1 MYKFTRALHNWLGL
15 ILFVQVCLWF
25 LSGLVMAL
33 LPIDEVRGTHLLT
46 TPSAT
51 WEDARVAPSDILVAF
66 DNQATLT
73 FGSQLVASPLNTALA
88 ETSMLSAIPTYD
100 VKSEGNIVRF
110 NAKTGAKLE
119 AFSEQD
125 IRRLALAQY
134 QGNGSV
140 SQAKHLMRLPQEV
153 QQLTPPL
160 WQVSFND
167 VYNTRFYI
175 APDSGAVQRVRTDT
189 WRLFDFMW
197 MLHIMDYD
205 TRSDFNH
212 PLLITFSGSAL
223 LFTLSGGVLLWQ
235 RFRPRKRT
243 KTP

>member
-1 MYKFTRALHNWLGL
+1 MYKFSRALHNWLGL
-15 ILFVQVCLWF
+15 ILFVQIGLWF

-33 LPIDEVRGTHLLT
+33 LPIDEVRGSHLRLK
-46 TPSAT
+46 PLAT
-51 WEDARVAPSDILVAF
+51 WKDARVAPSDILREF
-66 DNQATLT
+66 DSDATLT
-73 FGSQLVASPLNTALA
+73 FGSQLVTPNI
-88 ETSMLSAIPTYD
+88 TSTLGESEMLVAIPIYE
-100 VKSEGNIVRF
+100 VKSRGVVARF
-110 NAKTGAKLE
+110 NAETGAKLN
-119 AFSEQD
+119 ALNEQD
-125 IRRLALAQY
+125 IRLLASAQY
-134 QGNGSV
+134 LGSG
-140 SQAKHLMRLPQEV
+140 SITHATRLMQLPQEV

-160 WQVSFND
+160 WQVSFDD
-167 VYNTRFYI
+167 VDNTRFYI

-205 TRSDFNH
+205 TRRDFNH
-212 PLLITFSGSAL
+212 PLLIIFSASAL

>member
-33 LPIDEVRGTHLLT
+33 LPIDEVRGTHLRL

-51 WEDARVAPSDILVAF
+51 WADARVAPSTILRNF
-66 DNQATLT
+66 DNQAALT
-73 FGSQLVASPLNTALA
+73 FGSQLVTPKNTTAPGVQ
-88 ETSMLSAIPTYD
+88 SMLATIPIYEVTSGGK
-100 VKSEGNIVRF
+100 VTRF
-110 NAKTGAKLE
+110 NAETGATLD
-119 AFSEQD
+119 AFNEQD
-125 IRRLALAQY
+125 IRLLATAQY
-134 QGNGSV
+134 QGSGSV
-140 SQAKHLMRLPQEV
+140 TQAIRLMVLPQEV

-160 WQVSFND
+160 WQVSFD
-167 VYNTRFYI
+167 DADNTRFYI

-212 PLLITFSGSAL
+212 PVLILFSASAL
-223 LFTLSGGVLLWQ
+223 LFTLSGGILLWQ

-243 KTP
+243 KTS